1 MSLANI
7 IEGENKMKKL
17 LSVLLA
23 VTLVFALAA
32 CSTTPTTTATAAPTS
47 TTAASTT
54 SETKAVG
61 LKVASINWT
70 NAHGWRSTYDAQVKE
85 VADQY
90 ISEGIISQF
99 QALSPNMDPALEVQY
114 LEQCIN
120 DGYDIILI
128 NAGGSSGLDASFEK
142 AAAKGILVVPVD
154 NIYPY
159 PGIVGVQTDQA
170 VWANTNFDAL
180 VKHFNGK
187 PAKLLNFSGMP
198 GTTGSGLRGDIWS
211 AALKANP
218 NFEIVYQGA
227 HSWSDVESKKLMSE
241 VIASGIQ
248 YDAILTEE
256 ACVGILQAIEEA
268 NAPYPEFMTSDETV
282 GYIRMLDRINK
293 DKTVIDFQVIENP
306 PGIGASALKLAV
318 RMAQGKEFKDGMLK
332 QDPNGTNVAYY
343 TPVYTV
349 TPATLKDAIA
359 KWKDAADTDQ
369 MSTYLTDEAA
379 DAYFK

>member
-1 MSLANI
+1 
-7 IEGENKMKKL
+7 MKRLLVIL
-17 LSVLLA
+17 LSVALLF
-23 VTLVFALAA
+23 VFIG
-32 CSTTPTTTATAAPTS
+32 CSSTP
-47 TTAASTT
+47 AS
-54 SETKAVG
+54 SAKKAF
-61 LKVASINWT
+61 KVASIDWT

-85 VADQY
+85 VADKY
-90 ISEGIISQF
+90 IKDGIVSKF
-99 QALSPNMDPALEVQY
+99 QALCPNQDPALEVQY

-142 AAAKGILVVPVD
+142 AKAKGITLIPVD

-159 PGIVGVQTDQA
+159 AGVVGVQTDQS
-170 VWANTNFDAL
+170 VWAGTNFDAL

-187 PAKLLNFSGMP
+187 PAKILNFSGMP

-211 AALKANP
+211 KRLKENP
-218 NFEIVYQGA
+218 NLEIVYQGA

-241 VIASGIQ
+241 VIASGIK

-268 NAPYPEFMTSDETV
+268 KAPYPEFMTSDETV
-282 GYIRMLDRINK
+282 GYIRMLDKINAAK
-293 DKTVIDFQVIENP
+293 PVIDFQVIENP
-306 PGIGASALKLAV
+306 PGIGATALKLAV
-318 RMAQGKEFKDGMLK
+318 RMAQGKQFKDGILK
-332 QDPNGTNVAYY
+332 KDAKGTDVAYY
-343 TPVYTV
+343 TPIYTV
-349 TPATLKDAIA
+349 TPATLKDAIT